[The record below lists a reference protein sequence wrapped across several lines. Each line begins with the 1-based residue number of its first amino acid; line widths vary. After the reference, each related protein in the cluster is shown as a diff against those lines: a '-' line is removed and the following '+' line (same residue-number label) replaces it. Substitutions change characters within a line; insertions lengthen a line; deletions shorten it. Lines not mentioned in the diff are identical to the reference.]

1 MRKIISMIKYLL
13 YYYKFKKNNTHNNV
27 RPTRLIPSQNVKVG
41 KHSYGALNV
50 TWMAPRDVKLTIGN
64 YVSIGPNVQ
73 FLVGGD
79 HNFHRIST
87 WPFQSMVYHQPTL
100 NSEKNRDIVVED
112 DVWIGMESLI
122 MSGVTIG
129 KGSVIGARSI
139 VTKDVPPYSIFIGN
153 KVVKKRFPESIIEK
167 IKDIDFSS
175 IEHVQSDAYAEFC
188 KTEISEQN
196 VDEVLKK
203 FLGQ

>member
-1 MRKIISMIKYLL
+1 MIKYLL

-27 RPTRLIPSQNVKVG
+27 RPTRLIPSKNVKVG

-129 KGSVIGARSI
+129 KGSVI
-139 VTKDVPPYSIFIGN
+139 
-153 KVVKKRFPESIIEK
+153 
-167 IKDIDFSS
+167 
-175 IEHVQSDAYAEFC
+175 
-188 KTEISEQN
+188 
-196 VDEVLKK
+196 
-203 FLGQ
+203 

>member
-1 MRKIISMIKYLL
+1 MIKYLL

-153 KVVKKRFPESIIEK
+153 KVVKKRFPDSIIEK

-188 KTEISEQN
+188 KTEILEQN